1 MREGEVVLTDLWFGL
16 HEKRVAAAE
25 SVPINDAL
33 KERVRREFPPPE
45 NLDFRMTVA
54 SG

>member
-16 HEKRVAAAE
+16 HEKRIAAAE
-25 SVPINDAL
+25 NVPVNDAL

-45 NLDFRMTVA
+45 NLDFRMQT
-54 SG
+54 